1 MLQVLLFRAWL
12 NGRYPQSATSLEP
25 LIERVVR
32 QQRNTLVEATRR
44 GELASLALRLH
55 ELDRNLD
62 GLCNDLGFLQQRVAL
77 AAANGRS
84 KLRPERRPKMDGNVA
99 ERSFLARRGRCRAFS
114 RCIVD
119 KLLQTLMSFRR
130 SLV

>member
-1 MLQVLLFRAWL
+1 LLQVLLFRAWL

-62 GLCNDLGFLQQRVAL
+62 GLCNDLGFLQQRVAR
-77 AAANGRS
+77 AAANRRS

-99 ERSFLARRGRCRAFS
+99 ERSIFTRRGRCRAFS

-119 KLLQTLMSFRR
+119 KLIQTLMSFRR